1 MDCQNKLYE
10 WQWQHQFWTL
20 QANRPILRFWDIL
33 IKIYL
38 SARVSKKTVSDCRS
52 AEASE
57 EADQTV
63 ANGVVVPKEEPGLEL
78 FS

>member
-20 QANRPILRFWDIL
+20 QANRPVLRFRDIP

-38 SARVSKKTVSDCRS
+38 TARISKKTVGDGRS

-63 ANGVVVPKEEPGLEL
+63 ANGVVVPKEEPGFQLQ
-78 FS
+78 S